1 MKKQTKI
8 WVAAI
13 VAVVLLIGGGFWI
26 YMEAQ
31 ISIMKYLPEGD
42 WQRVTITLQ
51 APRTITEY
59 SVDKEA
65 VVEIQEI
72 LSNTKLNRGSAFIP
86 ELEGAWY
93 SVQIDDVLIMVVK
106 DGRVLLM
113 EWYGTGEEKISYFE
127 GGEDL
132 YLKLNA
138 LTRELKIWMTS

>member
-1 MKKQTKI
+1 MKKQMKI

-13 VAVVLLIGGGFWI
+13 VAVVLLIGGGLWI

-42 WQRVTITLQ
+42 WQRVSLRAG
-51 APRTITEY
+51 APLSRREWV
-59 SVDKEA
+59 VDEEA

-93 SVQIDDVLIMVVK
+93 SVQIDDVLVMVVK

-113 EWYGTGEEKISYFE
+113 EWYGTSEEKISYLE

-132 YLKLNA
+132 FLKLRA
-138 LTRELKIWMTS
+138 LSRELKLWMTS